1 LTSENDEQT
10 QDDDP
15 MMSFDRHL
23 MQENENKKQAEGS
36 SGPFGGSGPRGH
48 GGW

>member
-15 MMSFDRHL
+15 MMPFDRQL
-23 MQENENKKQAEGS
+23 MQENENKGQAEGC
-36 SGPFGGSGPRGH
+36 
-48 GGW
+48 